1 MSFLKKPIGAALLLA
16 GAAGGPYVLY
26 ETDAGQSA
34 RNSTGQA
41 MGVPVAGASAVAPS
55 SATTG
60 GGSSWW
66 PFSGSA
72 SAPQGVPNIQ
82 PTFSVTPINSL
93 LEVLRFDVPPGWI
106 MQHFPTVNT
115 GISESQ
121 LDGFRVPLI
130 TGTRPDDLVGA
141 LTYYF
146 DRFQRVQRISLHAV
160 TGDPTRIS
168 RDVLQHF
175 RLAQQPSLGGGLYT
189 TRWNGSATNVMH
201 ITPAAVI
208 TANNQNARFQVFLE
222 LNQPGLEYGLSA
234 QAKALLDAGA
244 AQGRW

>member
-1 MSFLKKPIGAALLLA
+1 
-16 GAAGGPYVLY
+16 
-26 ETDAGQSA
+26 
-34 RNSTGQA
+34 
-41 MGVPVAGASAVAPS
+41 MGVPWRELRLLLHRARRP
-55 SATTG
+55 

-160 TGDPTRIS
+160 TGIHLASAEMCCSIS
-168 RDVLQHF
+168 AWPNN
-175 RLAQQPSLGGGLYT
+175 RLWGRPVHDTLE
-189 TRWNGSATNVMH
+189 GSATNVMH